1 MRINI
6 KTEGK
11 LKDSDLKALYIIGYA
26 LKMISD
32 RMIMPTLE
40 FFASRYGFKIVK
52 K

>member
-11 LKDSDLKALYIIGYA
+11 LKDSDLKALYIIDYA
-26 LKMISD
+26 LKIVSA
-32 RMIMPTLE
+32 RMIIPTLD
-40 FFASRYGFKIVK
+40 FFVSRYGFKIVK